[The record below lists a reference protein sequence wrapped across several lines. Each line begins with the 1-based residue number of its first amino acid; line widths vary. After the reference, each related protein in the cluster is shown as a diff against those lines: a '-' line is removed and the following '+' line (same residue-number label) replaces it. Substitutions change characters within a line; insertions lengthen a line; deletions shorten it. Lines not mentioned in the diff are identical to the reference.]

1 MSVKNCYV
9 EEKINDSGGSNEV
22 LEFEIEQNTEAI
34 GYLQNDYGVLKNR
47 VDADEKLIDNNSS
60 QIAINSDIIQSIG
73 TVYTYS
79 ISKWSTQEANQTNN
93 VGGRWCSAF
102 EDVDLD
108 MTEPGKY
115 IISVNFFASII
126 IPVNNVL
133 PDITTVAIQLLQG
146 GTSIATAYT
155 GTHIISTSP
164 VDPGNSV
171 LVPCNISFPLTIE
184 TPILPLTM
192 QVYINC
198 DSTTQFQITQS
209 IPTSTVSDQYW
220 TGSMNISPVGFV
232 SQYFGA
238 ESE

>member
-34 GYLQNDYGVLKNR
+34 GYLQNDYDLLKNR

-60 QIAINSDIIQSIG
+60 KIANISDSIQSIG
-73 TVYTYS
+73 TVYTYP
-79 ISKWSTQEANQTNN
+79 ISNWSTQEANQTNN
-93 VGGRWCSAF
+93 VGSRWCSAF
-102 EDVDLD
+102 EDVDLN
-108 MTEPGKY
+108 MTEPGRY
-115 IISVNFFASII
+115 IISVNFFASILI
-126 IPVNNVL
+126 SNVL
-133 PDITTVAIQLLQG
+133 PDITTVGIQLLQG
-146 GTSIATAYT
+146 ITSIATTYT

-184 TPILPLTM
+184 NPILPLTM
-192 QVYINC
+192 QVYFNC

-209 IPTSTVSDQYW
+209 IPTSTLSDQYW

-232 SQYFGA
+232 AQYFGA
-238 ESE
+238 